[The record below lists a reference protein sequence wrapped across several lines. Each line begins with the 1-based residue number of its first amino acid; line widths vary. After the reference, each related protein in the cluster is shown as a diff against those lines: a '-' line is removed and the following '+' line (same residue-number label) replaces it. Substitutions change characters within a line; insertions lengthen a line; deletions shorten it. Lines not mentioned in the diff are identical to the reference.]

1 MNCRQYS
8 WTVTKFTPYWNNALC
23 ICIDTQKDK
32 QWQNVGGGMNQA
44 HAAEMTHVRKL
55 SDDILYVQH
64 FNYYL
69 SAFIKHRHATAT

>member
-1 MNCRQYS
+1 MDCYTSSHLIGKMQY
-8 WTVTKFTPYWNNALC
+8 VYAL
-23 ICIDTQKDK
+23 TDK

-44 HAAEMTHVRKL
+44 HAAEVTHVRKL

>member
-1 MNCRQYS
+1 MQY
-8 WTVTKFTPYWNNALC
+8 VYAL
-23 ICIDTQKDK
+23 THKDK

-44 HAAEMTHVRKL
+44 HVAEVTHVEKL

-69 SAFIKHRHATAT
+69 SAFIKHMLHVTAT